1 MKVTR
6 LMDLQAGSRLVK
18 LTIEKNISLYTA
30 ETFIAPLL
38 QKKKEQSE
46 DLHYRTVL
54 LLSDI
59 LERATSEEEAIRMIQ
74 EKFP

>member
-6 LMDLQAGSRLVK
+6 LMDLQAGSRLER
-18 LTIEKNISLYTA
+18 LIMEKNISFATEEKIL
-30 ETFIAPLL
+30 APLL
-38 QKKKEQSE
+38 KKKKEQSKE
-46 DLHYRTVL
+46 LHYRTVL

-59 LERATSEEEAIRMIQ
+59 LERATSEDEAIRMIQ